1 MPGLFGTLYTA
12 NSGMRTQQQAIQTT
26 SHNIANVNTPG
37 YSRQRTVT
45 STTSPYTNPSY
56 TNSIGAGQ
64 VGTGVEVTDI
74 ERIRNTFYDF
84 QYRSESH
91 EYGKHTVK
99 HDYYNNIENIFNEP
113 SDTGISS
120 SMNKFFS
127 NWQEL
132 AKDPNNAS
140 AKNIVVESG
149 KSLAGTISETYKR
162 LDNLEGTIQQE
173 VDRISSGIADILAEL
188 EDLDKNIKIVE
199 GAGKTPNDYL
209 DKKDKLL
216 DELSFKLNIQDADN
230 EEMLKYVVSEGKID
244 GKIDL
249 DKLTNAVKTAINN
262 AMDDETINLSGEL
275 QGYKEMKQ
283 DINTI
288 KEELKSFTQTMTEK
302 INSIYDD
309 NNSDFFVFDSN
320 AKPLIKV
327 IDTLE
332 SDATKLSI
340 TSNKANQIANSKDEK
355 IDLDGDGTVDKS
367 IRSMYNNILENVG
380 LKSRE
385 AIRNEDNQRNLINN
399 IDASRTSIT
408 GVSLDEEMVNLIQL
422 QHSYGANAKVLS
434 TVDSLLDIVINGL
447 IR

>member
-45 STTSPYTNPSY
+45 STSSPYTNPSY

-64 VGTGVEVTDI
+64 IGTGVEVTDI

-91 EYGKHTVK
+91 KQGQYTVEYE
-99 HDYYNNIENIFNEP
+99 YYKNVENIFNEP

-132 AKDPNNAS
+132 AKDPNNPS
-140 AKNIVVESG
+140 AKNIVIESG
-149 KSLAGTISETYKR
+149 KSLTGTISETYKR
-162 LDNLEGTIQQE
+162 MDNLEGTIQGE
-173 VDRISSGIADILAEL
+173 VDRISSDIANILAEL
-188 EDLDKNIKIVE
+188 EDLNKNIKIVE

-216 DELSFKLNIQDADN
+216 DDLSFKLNIQDTDN
-230 EEMLKYVVSEGKID
+230 QKMLEDAVNASKDSN

-249 DKLTNAVKTAINN
+249 SKLNQEVKDRINS
-262 AMDDETINLSGEL
+262 AMSDPTKNISGEL

-283 DINTI
+283 DINNI
-288 KEELKSFTQTMTEK
+288 KEELKSFANTMTEK
-302 INSIYDD
+302 INSIYEGE
-309 NNSDFFVFDSN
+309 FFVFDSN

-327 IDTLE
+327 HEDLE
-332 SDATKLSI
+332 LDATKLNI
-340 TSNKANQIANSKDEK
+340 TSNEANLIANSKDEK
-355 IDLDGDGTVDKS
+355 IDLDGDGTLDKS
-367 IRSMYNNILENVG
+367 IRSMYNNILEDIG
-380 LKSRE
+380 LKSKE
-385 AIRNEDNQRNLINN
+385 AIRNEQNQKSLINN
-399 IDASRTSIT
+399 IDASRTSVT

-422 QHSYGANAKVLS
+422 QHSYGANAKVLA
-434 TVDSLLDIVINGL
+434 TVDSLLDIVVNGL